1 MDSERASILLKMMD
15 FSLFKDPIFMMYA
28 ASNFLTSI
36 GFNVPYVFTVDRA
49 VAWDISGEDA
59 AFLQVGSELEN
70 KKVYIK
76 FIKLFNK
83 TLKVFDKIKDLCKS
97 QKE

>member
-1 MDSERASILLKMMD
+1 MLDCKETSLARIPEADPTCSCCGLEVNSEKAVILLKMMD

-59 AFLQVGSELEN
+59 AFLLSVIG
-70 KKVYIK
+70 IR
-76 FIKLFNK
+76 
-83 TLKVFDKIKDLCKS
+83 
-97 QKE
+97 